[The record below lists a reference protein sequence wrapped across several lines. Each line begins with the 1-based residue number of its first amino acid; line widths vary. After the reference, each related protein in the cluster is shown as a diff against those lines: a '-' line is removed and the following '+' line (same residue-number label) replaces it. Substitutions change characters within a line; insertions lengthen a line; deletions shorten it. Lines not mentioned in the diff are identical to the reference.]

1 MRGKSRSHEFV
12 EVPIN
17 VLQGGFMQ
25 VLRRAAVVAAL
36 ALPMAALPASAQR
49 YHFDFGV
56 NGGGSWYTP
65 SLGGSD
71 LGATSG
77 GDVGFKPSW
86 LVGTQFTWWSSP
98 IHVGPRFGLRLN
110 GTYNDGKL
118 QQHVTS
124 GTNPILFGDI
134 NMWSGSLDLMFGFK
148 APHETWSGMEV
159 LPYLALGGG
168 IKWTNPAGD
177 TYTINDTGENK
188 SWNGFP
194 FTCFNGGCSGPS
206 TILPPPG
213 GINAGTSS
221 TFTSRAGQKAYYFGE
236 ANSPMALLGL
246 GADVRLAPSFALR
259 LEVSDRLW
267 KAPIVQANVPIAGYP
282 LVTSTSSD
290 KIVGKLVNEISLQAG
305 LHMLFGLE
313 RVAVVAVAPPP
324 PPPPAP
330 APAPPPAPEERSVS
344 VCVIDPS
351 GNTGI
356 RTVDAIYMP
365 STGDTLVLS
374 NGSRVALRNTIG
386 TVTTASNAQ
395 WFVQGQPLTLAIG
408 PSGKAQFTTYGSSRM
423 INASDL
429 TYLGTLNGVPVYA
442 DRDDVSAYND
452 QLMSARSSGTE
463 LTTILV
469 NKALSTGL
477 DKLKVV
483 YVPLQPTGCVYQAMQ
498 RVEEVRKQR

>member
-1 MRGKSRSHEFV
+1 MK
-12 EVPIN
+12 
-17 VLQGGFMQ
+17 

-36 ALPMAALPASAQR
+36 ALPMAAMPASAQR

-65 SLGGSD
+65 SLSGKD
-71 LGATSG
+71 LGASSG
-77 GDVGFKPSW
+77 GDIGFKPSW

-118 QQHVTS
+118 QQKVAN
-124 GTNPILFGDI
+124 GKNPTLFGDI

-159 LPYLALGGG
+159 LPFLALGGG

-177 TYTINDTGENK
+177 AYSINDTAEKK
-188 SWNGFP
+188 SWDGFP
-194 FTCFNGGCSGPS
+194 ITCNQGGCGGPS
-206 TILPPPG
+206 AIPPG
-213 GINAGTSS
+213 GLSVGVT
-221 TFTSRAGQKAYYFGE
+221 TPTSRAGQQAFFFGE
-236 ANSPMALLGL
+236 ANGPMGLIGL
-246 GADVRLAPSFALR
+246 GTDIRLAPSFAIR
-259 LEVSDRLW
+259 LEVDDRLW
-267 KAPIVQANVPIAGYP
+267 KTPIVRANAPTAGYP
-282 LVTSTSSD
+282 RTSTTADD
-290 KIVGKLVNEISLQAG
+290 KRVGKLVNEISLQAG

-313 RVAVVAVAPPP
+313 RVAVVAVAAPPPP

-330 APAPPPAPEERSVS
+330 APAPPPAPEERSVR

-351 GNTGI
+351 GSTGF
-356 RTVDAIYMP
+356 RMVDAMYMP
-365 STGDTLVLS
+365 STGDTLVMS

-386 TVTTASNAQ
+386 NVTVASNAQ

-408 PSGKAQFTTYGSSRM
+408 PTGKAQFTTYGSSRM
-423 INASDL
+423 INGSDL
-429 TYLGTLNGVPVYA
+429 SYLGTLNGVPVYA
-442 DRDDVSAYND
+442 DRDDVSMYND

-463 LTTILV
+463 LTTILT

-483 YVPLQPTGCVYQAMQ
+483 YVPLQPTGCVFQAMQ
-498 RVEEVRKQR
+498 RVEEVRKAR